1 MRQEAQRQEEG
12 LIAAAGA
19 YCSSFKNETINQLSL
34 NRQCPPCRACS
45 RKPSS
50 CCGGKRGSVQVPVP
64 SPIAAHS
71 KCLKMPRVVAPLS
84 PACCLPQPPP
94 PPSAAF
100 PCLSNAVSKT
110 CTADCQPSSLYLHP
124 PPQALP
130 PQYRSS
136 AAVCSTQQQS
146 LPQVPSCSPNTSA
159 TAQRCPPNKLLRSV
173 PTRDVLCYSH
183 QRIRSAAVLGQVGR
197 RPLRTGPFDHRV
209 QDGGEDGLCTGCC

>member
-1 MRQEAQRQEEG
+1 M
-12 LIAAAGA
+12 
-19 YCSSFKNETINQLSL
+19 
-34 NRQCPPCRACS
+34 
-45 RKPSS
+45 
-50 CCGGKRGSVQVPVP
+50 PVP

-84 PACCLPQPPP
+84 PACCPPRP
-94 PPSAAF
+94 PTPPSAAF

-130 PQYRSS
+130 HQYRSS

-146 LPQVPSCSPNTSA
+146 LPQVPSCSPNTST

-173 PTRDVLCYSH
+173 PTRDFVCYSH
-183 QRIRSAAVLGQVGR
+183 QHQVSCCAGAGRQEAAWDWAFRPSSPR
-197 RPLRTGPFDHRV
+197 RRRRWSLHR
-209 QDGGEDGLCTGCC
+209 LLLSK